1 MEATQAK
8 CSAKA
13 FGLTCQRE
21 EGHPG
26 QHRGYNEQID
36 EPMFWPVL
44 KVRNE
49 VVQVVAEPVRLAD
62 YTTKVWVAAEP
73 AGAGGHTVLGWHSG
87 KAEAAS
93 LCRTADAFIFP
104 VGIDQVTVTIDPN
117 HPEAEH
123 PLAPKGYGHG
133 H

>member
-49 VVQVVAEPVRLAD
+49 VVRPGLRIWLAARPQQD
-62 YTTKVWVAAEP
+62 
-73 AGAGGHTVLGWHSG
+73 GSHLVLGWDILKAQAATRCTEPEDFLVPIDEGAAMPLSG
-87 KAEAAS
+87 
-93 LCRTADAFIFP
+93 
-104 VGIDQVTVTIDPN
+104 N
-117 HPEAEH
+117 HPEAER